1 MDTENNTNNKKQEV
15 EVIIKRHKQLFDL
28 LRHPNELWKVL
39 LSLFLIIVIVF
50 IGLAIV
56 VISIKR
62 YYPYNVI
69 ETNLQGA
76 SIMKSEDKDVIYW
89 LFNSADLWANSGIEV
104 SEGDELTIRA
114 SGASYT
120 AIHHLVDASDSNRI
134 PEDRW
139 VDTEGQP
146 EGQRERQRKTNDR
159 DILRGAYRISP
170 MSAEGILL
178 MQVIPSNM
186 QNNSDTWLSQKETGK
201 YLVNGQIEIIGKER
215 RNLRISQDGVL
226 HFAVNDIVLTDSIL
240 KKMYREYIDSLSYQN
255 DFIRSEKNTI
265 INTFDSIG
273 YDSIG
278 YKSDDNKLLDTL
290 IKKNISVDN
299 STIEYAKSK
308 GLALGHY
315 PICKTD
321 LGTIDSLSEK
331 AHNAYPIVNELVY
344 YKQKH
349 FRDPWYVDNI
359 GSFLIVIERKRK

>member
-1 MDTENNTNNKKQEV
+1 MTTENNTNNRKQEV

-28 LRHPNELWKVL
+28 LKHPNELWKVL

-120 AIHHLVDASDSNRI
+120 AIHHLVEASVSNRI

-146 EGQRERQRKTNDR
+146 EGQREGQRKTNDR

-186 QNNSDTWLSQKETGK
+186 QNNSDTWLSQAEK

-240 KKMYREYIDSLSYQN
+240 KKMYREHIDDLYRSKLDTVSKLDSSYYYKQFDSLGKAKNDSILLDSLIDSLTTRNLVN
-255 DFIRSEKNTI
+255 DSSLSK
-265 INTFDSIG
+265 
-273 YDSIG
+273 
-278 YKSDDNKLLDTL
+278 
-290 IKKNISVDN
+290 
-299 STIEYAKSK
+299 YAENN
-308 GLALGHY
+308 GFRLGHY
-315 PICKTD
+315 PK
-321 LGTIDSLSEK
+321 SVNES
-331 AHNAYPIVNELVY
+331 AYNAYPIVNELVY
-344 YKQKH
+344 YKQMH

>member
-1 MDTENNTNNKKQEV
+1 MSTKSKTINQKPEV

-120 AIHHLVDASDSNRI
+120 AIHHLVKASNDNII

-139 VDTEGQP
+139 VDTEGQ
-146 EGQRERQRKTNDR
+146 RKTNDR
-159 DILRGAYRISP
+159 DLLRGAYRISP
-170 MSAEGILL
+170 MSVEGILL
-178 MQVIPSNM
+178 MRVIPSNQ
-186 QNNSDTWLSQKETGK
+186 QNNSDTWLSQTED

-215 RNLRISQDGVL
+215 RNLRISQNGVL

-240 KKMYREYIDSLSYQN
+240 KKMYREHIDNLYRSKLKIVSKLDSSYYYKQFDRLGEVKNDSIILKNLIDSLPESN
-255 DFIRSEKNTI
+255 RVHK
-265 INTFDSIG
+265 DSL
-273 YDSIG
+273 S
-278 YKSDDNKLLDTL
+278 
-290 IKKNISVDN
+290 
-299 STIEYAKSK
+299 EYAKNN
-308 GLALGHY
+308 GFRLGHY
-315 PICKTD
+315 PK
-321 LGTIDSLSEK
+321 SVNES
-331 AHNAYPIVNELVY
+331 AYNAYPIVNELVY

>member
-1 MDTENNTNNKKQEV
+1 MATENNTNNKKQEV

-56 VISIKR
+56 MISIKR

-120 AIHHLVDASDSNRI
+120 AIHHLVDASNGNRI

-139 VDTEGQP
+139 VDTEG
-146 EGQRERQRKTNDR
+146 QRKTNDR

-170 MSAEGILL
+170 MSVEGILL
-178 MQVIPSNM
+178 MQVIPSNQ
-186 QNNSDTWLSQKETGK
+186 QNSSDTWLSQKETGK

-240 KKMYREYIDSLSYQN
+240 KKMYREHIDNLYRSKLKIVSELDSSYYYKQFDRLGEVKNDSIILKNLIDSLTKSNRVHN
-255 DFIRSEKNTI
+255 DSLSKYAE
-265 INTFDSIG
+265 INGFR
-273 YDSIG
+273 
-278 YKSDDNKLLDTL
+278 
-290 IKKNISVDN
+290 
-299 STIEYAKSK
+299 
-308 GLALGHY
+308 LGHY
-315 PICKTD
+315 PK
-321 LGTIDSLSEK
+321 SVNES
-331 AHNAYPIVNELVY
+331 AYNAYPIVNELVY
-344 YKQKH
+344 YKQMN

>member
-1 MDTENNTNNKKQEV
+1 MAKENNKNNKKQEV
-15 EVIIKRHKQLFDL
+15 EVIIKRHKHLFDL

-62 YYPYNVI
+62 YYPYNMI

-120 AIHHLVDASDSNRI
+120 AIHHLVEASDSNRI

-139 VDTEGQP
+139 VDTEG
-146 EGQRERQRKTNDR
+146 QRKTNDR

-170 MSAEGILL
+170 MSVEGILL
-178 MQVIPSNM
+178 MQVIPSNL
-186 QNNSDTWLSQKETGK
+186 QNNSDTWLSQEKVKK
-201 YLVNGQIEIIGKER
+201 YLNDGQIEIIGKER

-226 HFAVNDIVLTDSIL
+226 HFAVNDIVLTDTIL
-240 KKMYREYIDSLSYQN
+240 KKMYKDYIEDLCNHFSQKDFSKRKSIILNYFDSLGKNAKQDSSLLEDMIKVIDSVKQDN
-255 DFIRSEKNTI
+255 DS
-265 INTFDSIG
+265 SV
-273 YDSIG
+273 
-278 YKSDDNKLLDTL
+278 
-290 IKKNISVDN
+290 IK
-299 STIEYAKSK
+299 YAKSN

-315 PICKTD
+315 PVCKTD
-321 LGTIDSLSEK
+321 SGTIDSFSVK
-331 AHNAYPIVNELVY
+331 VHNAYPIVNELVY

-359 GSFLIVIERKRK
+359 GSFLIVIERKKK

>member
-1 MDTENNTNNKKQEV
+1 MATENNTNNQKQEV
-15 EVIIKRHKQLFDL
+15 EVVIKRHKQLFDL

-76 SIMKSEDKDVIYW
+76 SIMKNEDKDVIYW
-89 LFNSADLWANSGIEV
+89 LFNTADLWANSGIEV

-120 AIHHLVDASDSNRI
+120 AIHHLIEASDGNRI

-139 VDTEGQP
+139 VDTEGQ
-146 EGQRERQRKTNDR
+146 RKTNKR
-159 DILRGAYRISP
+159 DLLRGEYRISP
-170 MSAEGILL
+170 TSVEGILL
-178 MQVIPSNM
+178 MQVIPSNF
-186 QNNSDTWLSQKETGK
+186 QNNSDDWLSQKKVEK

-226 HFAVNDIVLTDSIL
+226 HFAVNDIVLTNSIL
-240 KKMYREYIDSLSYQN
+240 NKMYKDYIEDLCSHFPQKDFSKQKSKVLIDFGALSEDVKQDTSLLEDMIKVGDSVKR
-255 DFIRSEKNTI
+255 DK
-265 INTFDSIG
+265 DS
-273 YDSIG
+273 SV
-278 YKSDDNKLLDTL
+278 
-290 IKKNISVDN
+290 IK
-299 STIEYAKSK
+299 YAKSK

-315 PICKTD
+315 PICRTD
-321 LGTIDSLSEK
+321 SGTIDSFSVK
-331 AHNAYPIVNELVY
+331 AHEAYPIVNELVY
-344 YKQKH
+344 YKQMH
-349 FRDPWYVDNI
+349 FRDPWYIDNI